1 MPFSARVL
9 VLDGDHASPLNIGD
23 ALGAH
28 GYRALHAE
36 SVDAA
41 REIASQALLDVAI
54 INAASEESNGT
65 DVIAALK
72 GSWRGAHM
80 PLIVVS
86 EDIEFERKS
95 LDSAE
100 GMADFLPRSFK
111 EVELFSRLTSL
122 VRLNTMQRELA
133 RRHATAQKFG
143 VDGPRHVDPPGGL
156 SKRNILIVARESED
170 AGALRAVYPAAAK
183 VTVLADPYEAMDFLL
198 LNKLMDA
205 IILSVSAAGDEE
217 YHEFAANVRRNS
229 RMYNMPL
236 LVVVAA
242 GSDTDALYAIGA
254 SEVLSRP
261 IQPADLLFRTETLVR
276 QNLYRLALRSVF
288 REARDSMT
296 SDSLTGLYSYGFLYE
311 HLAALIADATECE
324 KNLSVGFFDM
334 QGITLAN
341 RTYGYVAGDKVLRQI
356 GSLVGNLVRGEDL
369 LARHGGDQFCVLM
382 PDTALAEA
390 EVVLRRIAGVVTN
403 TEYAVLEAAQPV
415 QVTMK
420 AGYAAFEDGDDPET
434 LIARARHR
442 SII

>member
-9 VLDGDHASPLNIGD
+9 VLDGDPAKPLNIGD
-23 ALGAH
+23 ILGAR

-36 SVDAA
+36 SIGAA
-41 REIASQALLDVAI
+41 RDIASKALLDVAI
-54 INAASEESNGT
+54 INAPSKESNGT
-65 DVIAALK
+65 DVVQALK
-72 GSWRGAHM
+72 GSWRGEHM

-86 EDIEFERKS
+86 EDIELERKS

-143 VDGPRHVDPPGGL
+143 VEGPRHVDPPGGL
-156 SKRNILIVARESED
+156 KERNILIVARD
-170 AGALRAVYPAAAK
+170 ADDADAMRRVYPAEAK
-183 VTVLADPYEAMDFLL
+183 VTILADPYEAMAFLL
-198 LNKLMDA
+198 LNKFMDA
-205 IILSVSAAGDEE
+205 VIVSMGAEADQE
-217 YHEFAANVRRNS
+217 YYEFCTNVRRNS
-229 RMYNMPL
+229 RLYNMPML
-236 LVVVAA
+236 LAA
-242 GSDTDALYAIGA
+242 DPGNDADALHATGA
-254 SEVLSRP
+254 SEVLLRP
-261 IQPADLLFRTETLVR
+261 LQPADLLFRRETLVR
-276 QNLYRLALRSVF
+276 QNLYRLALRGVF
-288 REARDSMT
+288 REVRDSMT

-311 HLAALIADATECE
+311 HLSALIVEAKECE

-341 RTYGYVAGDKVLRQI
+341 RTHGYVAGDKVLRQT

-403 TEYAVLEAAQPV
+403 TEYAVREAAEPV

-420 AGYAAFEDGDDPET
+420 AGYTSLEDGDDAET